1 MWYIQSMN
9 KKTLYII
16 AGANGS
22 GKSTLAETIL
32 EKSNLKFLN
41 ADDIAREISPDAI
54 DKVPITAGKIYFKRL
69 NEYFNKNISFAVE
82 STLSGNNIFR
92 IISRAK
98 QQNYKIILIYTFLK
112 NCSIC
117 IERVKNRVKNGGH
130 NVPEKDIIRRY
141 YKSLIKFWNEYKN
154 NVDEWTLFY
163 NGFEYAPIIV
173 SYGIKNDYVI
183 MNTELQEQFNKILNN
198 IEDS

>member
-1 MWYIQSMN
+1 MN

-22 GKSTLAETIL
+22 GKSTLEETIL

-98 QQNYKIILIYTFLK
+98 
-112 NCSIC
+112 
-117 IERVKNRVKNGGH
+117 
-130 NVPEKDIIRRY
+130 
-141 YKSLIKFWNEYKN
+141 
-154 NVDEWTLFY
+154 
-163 NGFEYAPIIV
+163 
-173 SYGIKNDYVI
+173 
-183 MNTELQEQFNKILNN
+183 
-198 IEDS
+198 